1 MYADHATKW
10 QQIASSGATPGH
22 KGLARSR
29 KERVLALQLVPE
41 KARELVKQQQ
51 LDSGTGD
58 VVGSTD
64 KGRGYEIGRNQY
76 EDEEL
81 EALLPE
87 STDTI
92 DIEKFVP
99 RCEIDERYLD
109 SPYPASHMIEIKF
122 TLPADFPIGGIS
134 AVQPIVMKQADPK
147 RAAPLAGLAVKVT
160 PAFFLVGLSAIDTD
174 MQRNLQLLKEWPWFG
189 VQVAYSHRRAL
200 LAIEKG
206 APGERAFQEAFTAWG
221 GT

>member
-10 QQIASSGATPGH
+10 QQIASSGATPEH

-76 EDEEL
+76 LPVEDEEL
-81 EALLPE
+81 EALRPE
-87 STDTI
+87 STHTI

-99 RCEIDERYLD
+99 RSEIDERYLD
-109 SPYPASHMIEIKF
+109 SPYPPPTPSGK
-122 TLPADFPIGGIS
+122 TLSPS
-134 AVQPIVMKQADPK
+134 
-147 RAAPLAGLAVKVT
+147 
-160 PAFFLVGLSAIDTD
+160 S
-174 MQRNLQLLKEWPWFG
+174 E
-189 VQVAYSHRRAL
+189 RR
-200 LAIEKG
+200 
-206 APGERAFQEAFTAWG
+206 
-221 GT
+221 